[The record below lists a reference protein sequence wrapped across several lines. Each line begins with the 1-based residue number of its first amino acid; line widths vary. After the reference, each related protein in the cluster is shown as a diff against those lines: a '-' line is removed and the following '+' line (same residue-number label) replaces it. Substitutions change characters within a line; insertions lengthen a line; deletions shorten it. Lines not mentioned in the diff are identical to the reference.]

1 MSLNLFKKVNEEFF
15 SKCKRTIKW
24 FDKQGLFVMSDNRV
38 VTITL
43 DDVGTHNHFNGYW
56 VEIINNRNGS
66 VVKKFFRFQDHLT
79 MIHRKETSRF
89 YHIWFRNESSGDKLE
104 WYISTPKDTKE
115 MCDVIFEWIDTFQ

>member
-1 MSLNLFKKVNEEFF
+1 MSKNLFKKLNEEFF

-43 DDVGTHNHFNGYW
+43 DDVGTRNYFNGYL
-56 VEIINNRNGS
+56 VEIINNRNGGI
-66 VVKKFFRFQDHLT
+66 VKKFFRFQDHLT
-79 MIHRKETSRF
+79 MVHREDTSKY
-89 YHIWFRNESSGDKLE
+89 YHIWLSENNTKLE
-104 WYISTPKDTKE
+104 WYISKPKDTKE